1 MNALLAVELP
11 DISVSYI
18 TIFTAVILL
27 ISIIVGAKK
36 GFLKTII
43 NLAVLVGSIVA
54 ALYASQYVYNIL
66 AEQSFMQSEI
76 MSALGQPLAVFITF
90 VGSYLVL
97 KIVGAIINKIL
108 GKIPFLGVINKIL
121 GIIFQVIIGAVFVL
135 VVVYLL
141 NQFTSIEIVQALIDN
156 AMNAKEPVGKLL
168 VEKDFIQL
176 ILDKVAA
183 SSPEMEEIIG
193 QLSNKL
199 SEFVELIK
207 AKLGQATA

>member
-11 DISVSYI
+11 DIPVSYI

-54 ALYASQYVYNIL
+54 ALYASQYVYNFL
-66 AEQSFMQSEI
+66 AEQSFMQTEI

-168 VEKDFIQL
+168 VEKNFIQL

-193 QLSNKL
+193 QLSSKL

>member
-54 ALYASQYVYNIL
+54 ALYASQYVYNFL
-66 AEQSFMQSEI
+66 AEQSFMQTEI

-168 VEKDFIQL
+168 VEKNFIQL

-193 QLSNKL
+193 QLSSKL